1 MEESNGHD
9 EPVEEFG
16 EGVIDE
22 IKKDEEVRE
31 CGSGMLNSQ
40 FDAYVN
46 FNFHTFICS
55 LQEETAA
62 NGESQAEQPAVDEE
76 EIEE

>member
-22 IKKDEEVRE
+22 IKKDEEVRVWQWNVKI
-31 CGSGMLNSQ
+31 S
-40 FDAYVN
+40 
-46 FNFHTFICS
+46 I
-55 LQEETAA
+55 
-62 NGESQAEQPAVDEE
+62 
-76 EIEE
+76 

>member
-9 EPVEEFG
+9 EQVEEFG
-16 EGVIDE
+16 EGVIEE

-46 FNFHTFICS
+46 FNFHT
-55 LQEETAA
+55 
-62 NGESQAEQPAVDEE
+62 
-76 EIEE
+76 